1 MSPRDPITYQGG
13 SGADV
18 RIHKS
23 ELPPD
28 YTGAVTEEGMDGSST
43 CTQQCC
49 RTHDNITEE
58 GTSRVAKSDL
68 NSTDAYFATKN

>member
-1 MSPRDPITYQGG
+1 MSPWDPITYQGG

-43 CTQQCC
+43 CTQQY

-58 GTSRVAKSDL
+58 GTRVPVWIDWVDVHD
-68 NSTDAYFATKN
+68 NVTED